1 MKVEIP
7 QLIDVVAEIY
17 EITSNDI
24 IEGKRTKVITS
35 ARKALIIGMIIL
47 GYDYRDFG
55 LIIPKSRTMPLHYK
69 GEGES
74 LFRLDKSFRAIMK
87 LIFHKLKQNDK
98 FEQFAKSNP
107 YRTFIRNAR
116 CAEKN
121 TIFTQDNTASESNK
135 SSKLFNFTPEEEIAI
150 SRAIKESKMYFEK
163 YGKGYTPDHI
173 LMVNKKRYDN

>member
-107 YRTFIRNAR
+107 YRTFIRDAR
-116 CAEKN
+116 YAEKD
-121 TIFTQDNTASESNK
+121 TLFTQDNTASESNK

-150 SRAIKESKMYFEK
+150 SRAIKESKMYFER
-163 YGKGYTPDHI
+163 YGKGLKQMPIVDR
-173 LMVNKKRYDN
+173 KKYY